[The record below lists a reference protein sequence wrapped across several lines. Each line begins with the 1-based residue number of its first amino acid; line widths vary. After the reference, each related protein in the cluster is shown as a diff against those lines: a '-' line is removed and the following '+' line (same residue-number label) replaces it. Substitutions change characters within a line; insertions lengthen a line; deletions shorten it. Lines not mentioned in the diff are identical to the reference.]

1 MTIIY
6 PLDYNKTDTM
16 LTVYFYISVCSSI
29 STGEIREK
37 RKRCKYIKGKYIL
50 NFIKYP
56 EKLRLIF

>member
-1 MTIIY
+1 MKYFVIIIYCMTIIY

-37 RKRCKYIKGKYIL
+37 RKRCKYIKGKYIE
-50 NFIKYP
+50 FY
-56 EKLRLIF
+56 